1 MRGPGCALDL
11 SRHAL
16 EIFQRI
22 GAADVARKLAAL
34 TEAGL
39 PA

>member
-1 MRGPGCALDL
+1 MPRQ
-11 SRHAL
+11 AL

-22 GAADVARKLAAL
+22 GAADVARELAAL
-34 TEAGL
+34 TEAGP

>member
-1 MRGPGCALDL
+1 LGR
-11 SRHAL
+11 AL

-22 GAADVARKLAAL
+22 GAAEVGDVSRELAAL
-34 TEAGL
+34 AEAGP